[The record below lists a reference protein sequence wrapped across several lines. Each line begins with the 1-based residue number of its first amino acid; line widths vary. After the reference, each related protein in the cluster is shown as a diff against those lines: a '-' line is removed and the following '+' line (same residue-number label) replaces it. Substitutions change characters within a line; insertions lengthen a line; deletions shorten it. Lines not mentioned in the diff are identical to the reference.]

1 MKKILILCVAF
12 LAVGCGGSAQQSAFD
27 AATPTFE
34 SVALEITSSDTNS
47 ANFESTTASSDSPD
61 TESTAAGDAS
71 VTDPCHPH
79 LFMRTHEI
87 VDGTIA
93 ACGEFSGRSGT

>member
-47 ANFESTTASSDSPD
+47 ANFESTTASS
-61 TESTAAGDAS
+61 
-71 VTDPCHPH
+71 
-79 LFMRTHEI
+79 
-87 VDGTIA
+87 
-93 ACGEFSGRSGT
+93 